1 MLFIFENNSG
11 NILKSLRKE
20 QKLTQKKLSELT
32 GISQS
37 ALVKYENGTRGISK
51 NVDIALSKALNV
63 DSLLKNEVEN
73 LSYMINRIIEYRD
86 LNNLS
91 NKNLANKIGISEALL
106 SYILNGRR
114 KLSKEI
120 QRKIA
125 LFLLNDGNE
134 SLIDTKLGGASLN
147 FPSIDK
153 NLMGNRIKT
162 IRKNRGESLEKFG
175 QNFTCPARKNV
186 INRWENGVNIP
197 DVERLMNVAYLGGT
211 TVPALLYGEG
221 YKNMLK
227 EGKKI
232 RKFEKLAPSIPSMLG
247 VRFRKI
253 RSDYRLERINF
264 GKLFSPSITKW
275 SIDKY
280 ENGKDVPNTER
291 IIQYAYI
298 GKVSL
303 EFLIYGN

>member
-1 MLFIFENNSG
+1 M
-11 NILKSLRKE
+11 
-20 QKLTQKKLSELT
+20 TQKKLSELT

-232 RKFEKLAPSIPSMLG
+232 RKFEKLAPSMLG

>member
-11 NILKSLRKE
+11 NILKYLRKE

-91 NKNLANKIGISEALL
+91 NKILANKIGISEALL

-134 SLIDTKLGGASLN
+134 SLIDTDTKLGGASLN

-232 RKFEKLAPSIPSMLG
+232 RKFEKLDPSMLG

-253 RSDYRLERINF
+253 RRDYRLERIDF
-264 GKLFSPSITKW
+264 GKLFFPSITKW

>member
-1 MLFIFENNSG
+1 MFENNTG

-37 ALVKYENGTRGISK
+37 ALVKYENGSRRISK

-73 LSYMINRIIEYRD
+73 LSHMINQIIEYRD
-86 LNNLS
+86 LKNLS
-91 NKNLANKIGISEALL
+91 NKDLANKIGISEVLL

-114 KLSKEI
+114 KLSKEM

-134 SLIDTKLGGASLN
+134 SLIDTKLGDASLN
-147 FPSIDK
+147 FPSINK

-186 INRWENGVNIP
+186 INRWEQGVNIP

-211 TVPALLYGEG
+211 TVPALLYGED
-221 YKNMLK
+221 YRNMLG

-232 RKFEKLAPSIPSMLG
+232 RKFEKLDSSMLG

-253 RSDYRLERINF
+253 RRDYRLERIDF
-264 GKLFSPSITKW
+264 GKLFYPSITKW

-280 ENGKDVPNTER
+280 ENGKDIPNTER

-298 GKVSL
+298 DVVEVIGM
-303 EFLIYGN
+303 FI

>member
-11 NILKSLRKE
+11 NILKYIRKE

-134 SLIDTKLGGASLN
+134 SLIDTDTKLGGASLN

-232 RKFEKLAPSIPSMLG
+232 RKFEKLDPSMLG

-253 RSDYRLERINF
+253 RRDYRLERIDF
-264 GKLFSPSITKW
+264 GKLFFPSITKW

>member
-232 RKFEKLAPSIPSMLG
+232 RKFEKLAPSMLG

-280 ENGKDVPNTER
+280 ENGMDVPNTER

>member
-227 EGKKI
+227 KGKKI
-232 RKFEKLAPSIPSMLG
+232 RKFEKLAPSMLG

>member
-73 LSYMINRIIEYRD
+73 LRYMINRIIEYRD

-232 RKFEKLAPSIPSMLG
+232 RKFEKLAPSMLG

-280 ENGKDVPNTER
+280 ENGMDVPNTER

>member
-197 DVERLMNVAYLGGT
+197 DVER
-211 TVPALLYGEG
+211 
-221 YKNMLK
+221 
-227 EGKKI
+227 
-232 RKFEKLAPSIPSMLG
+232 
-247 VRFRKI
+247 
-253 RSDYRLERINF
+253 
-264 GKLFSPSITKW
+264 
-275 SIDKY
+275 
-280 ENGKDVPNTER
+280 
-291 IIQYAYI
+291 
-298 GKVSL
+298 
-303 EFLIYGN
+303 

>member
-1 MLFIFENNSG
+1 MFENNSG

>member
-1 MLFIFENNSG
+1 M
-11 NILKSLRKE
+11 
-20 QKLTQKKLSELT
+20 TQKKLSELT

-232 RKFEKLAPSIPSMLG
+232 RKFEKLAPSMLG

-253 RSDYRLERINF
+253 RSDYRLERIDF

>member
-1 MLFIFENNSG
+1 MFENNSG

-232 RKFEKLAPSIPSMLG
+232 RKFEKLAPSMLG

-253 RSDYRLERINF
+253 RSDYRLERIDF

>member
-1 MLFIFENNSG
+1 M
-11 NILKSLRKE
+11 
-20 QKLTQKKLSELT
+20 TQKKLSELT

-232 RKFEKLAPSIPSMLG
+232 RKFEKLAPSMLG

-253 RSDYRLERINF
+253 RSDYRLERIAF

>member
-73 LSYMINRIIEYRD
+73 FSYMINRIIEYRD

-232 RKFEKLAPSIPSMLG
+232 RKFEKLAPSMLG

>member
-1 MLFIFENNSG
+1 MFENNSG

-73 LSYMINRIIEYRD
+73 FSYMINRIIEYRD

-232 RKFEKLAPSIPSMLG
+232 RKFEKLAPSMLG

>member
-51 NVDIALSKALNV
+51 NVDIALSKAVNV

-232 RKFEKLAPSIPSMLG
+232 RKFEKLAPSMLG

>member
-232 RKFEKLAPSIPSMLG
+232 RKFEKLAPSMLG

>member
-11 NILKSLRKE
+11 NILKYLRKE

-134 SLIDTKLGGASLN
+134 SLIDTDTKLGGASLN

-232 RKFEKLAPSIPSMLG
+232 RKFEKLAPSMLG

-253 RSDYRLERINF
+253 RSDYRLERIDF

>member
-32 GISQS
+32 RISQS

-73 LSYMINRIIEYRD
+73 LSYMINRIIECRD

-232 RKFEKLAPSIPSMLG
+232 RKFEKLAPSMLG

>member
-1 MLFIFENNSG
+1 MFENNSG

-232 RKFEKLAPSIPSMLG
+232 RKFEKLAPSMLG

>member
-232 RKFEKLAPSIPSMLG
+232 RKFEKLAPSMLG

-264 GKLFSPSITKW
+264 GKLFPPSITKW

>member
-1 MLFIFENNSG
+1 M
-11 NILKSLRKE
+11 
-20 QKLTQKKLSELT
+20 TQKKLSELT

>member
-1 MLFIFENNSG
+1 MFENNSG

-63 DSLLKNEVEN
+63 DSLLKNEGEN

-232 RKFEKLAPSIPSMLG
+232 RKFEKLAPSMLG

>member
-232 RKFEKLAPSIPSMLG
+232 RKFEKLAPSMLG

-291 IIQYAYI
+291 I
-298 GKVSL
+298 
-303 EFLIYGN
+303 

>member
-63 DSLLKNEVEN
+63 DSLLKNEGEN

-232 RKFEKLAPSIPSMLG
+232 RKFEKLAPSMLG

>member
-232 RKFEKLAPSIPSMLG
+232 RKFEKLAPSMLG

-253 RSDYRLERINF
+253 RSDYRLERIDF

>member
-1 MLFIFENNSG
+1 M
-11 NILKSLRKE
+11 
-20 QKLTQKKLSELT
+20 TQKKLSELT

-73 LSYMINRIIEYRD
+73 FSYMINRIIEYRD

-232 RKFEKLAPSIPSMLG
+232 RKFEKLAPSMLG

>member
-232 RKFEKLAPSIPSMLG
+232 RKFEKLAPSMLG

-253 RSDYRLERINF
+253 RSDYRLERIAF

>member
-37 ALVKYENGTRGISK
+37 ALVKYENGTRGILK

-73 LSYMINRIIEYRD
+73 FSYMINRIIEYRD

-232 RKFEKLAPSIPSMLG
+232 RKFEKLAPSMLG

>member
-37 ALVKYENGTRGISK
+37 ALVKYENGSRSISK

-73 LSYMINRIIEYRD
+73 LSHMITQIIEYRD

-114 KLSKEI
+114 KLSKEM
-120 QRKIA
+120 QGKIA

-134 SLIDTKLGGASLN
+134 SLINTKLGSTSLN

-186 INRWENGVNIP
+186 INRWEKGVNIP

-211 TVPALLYGEG
+211 TVPALLYGKD
-221 YKNMLK
+221 YRNMLRV
-227 EGKKI
+227 GKKI
-232 RKFEKLAPSIPSMLG
+232 RKFEKLDPSMLG

-253 RSDYRLERINF
+253 RRDYRLERIDF
-264 GKLFSPSITKW
+264 GKLFFPSITKW

-280 ENGKDVPNTER
+280 ENGKDIPNTER

>member
-134 SLIDTKLGGASLN
+134 SLIDTKLGGTSLN

-232 RKFEKLAPSIPSMLG
+232 RKFEKLAPSMLG

>member
-1 MLFIFENNSG
+1 MFENNSG

-73 LSYMINRIIEYRD
+73 LRYMINRIIEYRD

-232 RKFEKLAPSIPSMLG
+232 RKFEKLAPSMLG

-280 ENGKDVPNTER
+280 ENGMDVPNTER

>member
-125 LFLLNDGNE
+125 LFLLNDENE

-232 RKFEKLAPSIPSMLG
+232 RKFEKLAPSMLG

>member
-1 MLFIFENNSG
+1 MFENNSG
-11 NILKSLRKE
+11 NILKYIRKE

-134 SLIDTKLGGASLN
+134 SLIDTDTKLGGASLN

-232 RKFEKLAPSIPSMLG
+232 RKFEKLDPSMLG

-253 RSDYRLERINF
+253 RRDYRLERIDF
-264 GKLFSPSITKW
+264 GKLFFPSITKW

>member
-1 MLFIFENNSG
+1 MFENNSG
-11 NILKSLRKE
+11 NILKYLRKE

-91 NKNLANKIGISEALL
+91 NKILANKIGISEALL

-134 SLIDTKLGGASLN
+134 SLIDTDTKLGGASLN

-232 RKFEKLAPSIPSMLG
+232 RKFEKLDPSMLG

-253 RSDYRLERINF
+253 RRDYRLERIDF
-264 GKLFSPSITKW
+264 GKLFFPSITKW

>member
-175 QNFTCPARKNV
+175 QKFTCPARKNV

-232 RKFEKLAPSIPSMLG
+232 RKFEKLAPSMLG

>member
-63 DSLLKNEVEN
+63 DSWLKNEVEN

-232 RKFEKLAPSIPSMLG
+232 RKFEKLAPSMLG

-253 RSDYRLERINF
+253 RSDYRLERIDF

>member
-1 MLFIFENNSG
+1 MFENNSG

-232 RKFEKLAPSIPSMLG
+232 RKFEKLAPSMLG

-280 ENGKDVPNTER
+280 ENGMDVPNTER